1 MNLALWVPALMFL
14 LVCAMIPAGMI
25 TLGFAFGS
33 KARRPDVFGNK
44 HLAFESGVSTGYA
57 GRQRM
62 PIDFYLT
69 AMLFIIFDIETVFMY
84 PLGIILDKLGTFG
97 LVELIVFIAILA
109 AGYVYIWG
117 RGALEWE

>member
-1 MNLALWVPALMFL
+1 MTLEAWIPAAMFL
-14 LVCAMIPAGMI
+14 VVCTMIPAGMI

-33 KARRPDVFGNK
+33 KARRPDVMGNK

-84 PLGIILDKLGTFG
+84 PLGIILRKLGTFG
-97 LVELIVFIAILA
+97 FVELCVFLAILA